1 MEKET
6 LQVILENHKK
16 WLNNKEGGIRADLRG
31 ADLTGARLTG
41 ARLTRADLRGADLTG
56 ARLTG
61 ARLTRADLRGA
72 DLRGADL
79 TGADLDFSSWPLW
92 CGSTKAKVDDRLSRQ
107 LVYHAICVMSQAQRS
122 EFLKDP
128 IAWANGFHRIGELPQ
143 IAE

>member
-16 WLNNKEGGIRADLRG
+16 WLNNKEGGIRADL
-31 ADLTGARLTG
+31 TGARLTG
-41 ARLTRADLRGADLTG
+41 
-56 ARLTG
+56 
-61 ARLTRADLRGA
+61 ADLRGA